1 MEPIAVTLDDI
12 MMSTAKMP
20 PHIEYVKWKE
30 MEKRKIVLNE
40 QIDEFAIDT
49 VIMPILRWN
58 EEDDE
63 AFGDD
68 ISKRKPIT
76 IYLNSPGGDVFVGLI
91 IAEVIKKS
99 KTPVHIIALSL
110 AASMGSIFLISGH
123 KRFAYEYSNILLH
136 DGEVGLKGSR
146 NKVKDNIKFFDE
158 KDEQVKQFIL
168 SNTKITPEKFE
179 EMSDRE
185 WWLTAKKALEF
196 GIIDEI
202 I

>member
-40 QIDEFAIDT
+40 QIDEFAVDT